1 MEHYKFTEDFGFE
14 ILGFCGYCHGSIH
27 VGDDYSVENG
37 QMYHPGCKEQK
48 NTYYDSFDLD
58 EE

>member
-1 MEHYKFTEDFGFE
+1 MENEFGFE
-14 ILGFCGYCHGSIH
+14 VLGWCGYCRGAIH

-48 NTYYDSFDLD
+48 NTYCDSFDLED
-58 EE
+58 EK